1 MARLLV
7 YTSLFKLRESAQLL
21 IKGVLEFVIR
31 NFVIEVD
38 PFKLASRLEYHW
50 GSVPIVGEGCHSSSK
65 IFASERV
72 TFGFSGI
79 LNTTCSEA
87 ELSMRDST

>member
-21 IKGVLEFVIR
+21 TKGVLEFVIR

-38 PFKLASRLEYHW
+38 LKLASPLEYNALL
-50 GSVPIVGEGCHSSSK
+50 E
-65 IFASERV
+65 IFASDRV
-72 TFGFSGI
+72 TFNFAGI
-79 LNTTCSEA
+79 L
-87 ELSMRDST
+87 MRDST

>member
-38 PFKLASRLEYHW
+38 PFKLASWLE
-50 GSVPIVGEGCHSSSK
+50 SSLA
-65 IFASERV
+65 IFASESV
-72 TFGFSGI
+72 TFNLLGI
-79 LNTTCSEA
+79 L
-87 ELSMRDST
+87 MRDST

>member
-7 YTSLFKLRESAQLL
+7 YTSFFKLRESAQLL
-21 IKGVLEFVIR
+21 TKGVLEFVIR

-50 GSVPIVGEGCHSSSK
+50 GFAPIAAVGCHSP
-65 IFASERV
+65 V
-72 TFGFSGI
+72 GD
-79 LNTTCSEA
+79 
-87 ELSMRDST
+87 SMRDST